1 MADILDRLKNRKR
14 ATVAERDN
22 SLLTDDNSSESI
34 RTPLQSEIQ
43 SSSIIDASEMR
54 TRLAAL
60 PLVAD
65 RRQIRLE
72 SSIDQE
78 LENLCKNQPKGKKMT
93 VETFLEAAF
102 LTCKDNPELM
112 NQVMDIAAQRLS
124 KRKEAGK
131 LRRVFAQLE

>member
-1 MADILDRLKNRKR
+1 MTDILDRLKNRKR

-22 SLLTDDNSSESI
+22 SLLAEDNSNESTHI
-34 RTPLQSEIQ
+34 TLQPQNQ
-43 SSSIIDASEMR
+43 SPSIIDASEISS
-54 TRLAAL
+54 RLAAL
-60 PLVAD
+60 PNVAD

-72 SSIDQE
+72 ISIDQE

-102 LTCKDNPELM
+102 LTCKENPELM
-112 NQVMDIAAQRLS
+112 SQVMELAAHRLL

-131 LRRVFAQLE
+131 LRRVLAQLE

>member
-1 MADILDRLKNRKR
+1 MTDILDRLKNRKR

-22 SLLTDDNSSESI
+22 SLLSEEDPGES
-34 RTPLQSEIQ
+34 L
-43 SSSIIDASEMR
+43 SSSLKPESPSTPIIDASEMS

-72 SSIDQE
+72 SYIDQE

-112 NQVMDIAAQRLS
+112 NQVMNIAARRLS

-131 LRRVFAQLE
+131 LRRVLAQLE

>member
-1 MADILDRLKNRKR
+1 MTDILDKLKSRKR

-22 SLLTDDNSSESI
+22 SLLTEVDPEESLSKPTTTENI
-34 RTPLQSEIQ
+34 ST
-43 SSSIIDASEMR
+43 SIIDTSEMNS
-54 TRLAAL
+54 RLAAL

-72 SSIDQE
+72 ISIDQE

-112 NQVMDIAAQRLS
+112 NQVMDIASRRLS

-131 LRRVFAQLE
+131 LRRVLAQL

>member
-1 MADILDRLKNRKR
+1 MTDILDRLKNRKR
-14 ATVAERDN
+14 TTVAERDS
-22 SLLTDDNSSESI
+22 SLLTDDDPEQSFSSTSKTQSQS
-34 RTPLQSEIQ
+34 TP
-43 SSSIIDASEMR
+43 IIDVSEVNA
-54 TRLAAL
+54 RLAAL

-72 SSIDQE
+72 ISIDQE

-112 NQVMDIAAQRLS
+112 NRVMDMASHRLS

-131 LRRVFAQLE
+131 LRRVLAQLE

>member
-1 MADILDRLKNRKR
+1 MTDILDRLKNRKR

-22 SLLTDDNSSESI
+22 SLLSEDNSTESLRI
-34 RTPLQSEIQ
+34 PLQSEVQ
-43 SSSIIDASEMR
+43 SSSLITSSDISS
-54 TRLAAL
+54 RLAAL

-72 SSIDQE
+72 VSIDQQ

-102 LTCKDNPELM
+102 LACKDNPELM
-112 NQVMDIAAQRLS
+112 SQVMDIAAQRLS

-131 LRRVFAQLE
+131 LRRALAQLE